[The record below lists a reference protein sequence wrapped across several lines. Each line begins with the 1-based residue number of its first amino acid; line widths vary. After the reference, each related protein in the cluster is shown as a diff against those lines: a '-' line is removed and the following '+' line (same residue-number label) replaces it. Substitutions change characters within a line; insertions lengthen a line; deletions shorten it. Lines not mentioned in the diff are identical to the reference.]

1 MEGVQMSDTPI
12 SDSTPHNVA
21 DLGMLC
27 RRLERELT
35 ASNAIIRQQQLLDE
49 ENLRLQD
56 RIKWLEEEFN
66 ELRSNESRLLNSN
79 EELERRIKR
88 LEEWKESALEVER
101 EWDANAIAT
110 LLGAK
115 LGESQRKV
123 IQREVPL
130 LLERIKRLEKSSQQL
145 KSLNNKICEINLKVS
160 QERHDSNVRITQ
172 LEQENDALRADL
184 LLWNEK
190 EVKL

>member
-1 MEGVQMSDTPI
+1 MEGGEMSDTPI

-21 DLGMLC
+21 ELGMLC

-56 RIKWLEEEFN
+56 RIN
-66 ELRSNESRLLNSN
+66 R
-79 EELERRIKR
+79 
-88 LEEWKESALEVER
+88 
-101 EWDANAIAT
+101 
-110 LLGAK
+110 
-115 LGESQRKV
+115 
-123 IQREVPL
+123 
-130 LLERIKRLEKSSQQL
+130 
-145 KSLNNKICEINLKVS
+145 
-160 QERHDSNVRITQ
+160 

-190 EVKL
+190 EVNR